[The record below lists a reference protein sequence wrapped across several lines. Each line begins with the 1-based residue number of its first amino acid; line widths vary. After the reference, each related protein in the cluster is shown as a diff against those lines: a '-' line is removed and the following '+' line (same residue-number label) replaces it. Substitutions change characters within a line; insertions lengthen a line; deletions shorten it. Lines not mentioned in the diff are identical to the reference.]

1 MPSYEHNQL
10 VERINRLDELP
21 ENESEY
27 ANWIK
32 AEGHLAL
39 LRDNAK
45 DNELIIYGS
54 GDYTFIR
61 TVVVDEGNISPLDKD
76 DLLHWCVHPNA
87 SLASYNY
94 EMGKQDIWVERDQFF
109 LDCKTLENAR
119 QLVFARH
126 FDGLQTKDSSYFEIF
141 QEYAHLNKIHWRPE
155 QNAYCRFDRNGDFDH
170 IVSVTS
176 SQNIGDVNF
185 VSFKREQLEIYL
197 ATSNAV
203 LIRMFDFTLLRR
215 GNFHSWP
222 DGDEDR
228 IIESDAYFFRQ
239 KVDPGKAAY
248 TRGVQIVRP
257 SRSKA
262 RIFSAYRD
270 QWSERE
276 ESEYVEFISQD
287 WRNKRIT
294 KISTD
299 PTATTNYFE
308 AQGNSLPFEL
318 SPAFFKP
325 EVLQKYK
332 GDSDKYTVS
341 ERDIYCRGGWGLR
354 SYDVNKAG
362 QVHAYICDLR
372 NLPYQEQLYWLSY
385 NEKPMAGISERAYR
399 NDFEGEFAETSPLE
413 NILFILRGWKNSDC
427 KWWKLR
433 EETLLERVHIP
444 RTANRDEWAS
454 AFGLLANLV
463 IEGFPVKP
471 IRAKLEE
478 TSIVFAKDEKSL
490 ALLEKFLIGHGKLD
504 VGQRLEGLRTVQ
516 RIRSIG
522 SSAHPRG
529 DTASDLANN
538 ALEEHDTYSAHFES
552 VCRTV
557 TDELELIE
565 KAFS

>member
-1 MPSYEHNQL
+1 MPSYEHSQL
-10 VERINRLDELP
+10 VERIKRLDELP
-21 ENESEY
+21 ENETEY

-45 DNELIIYGS
+45 ENELIIYGS

-61 TVVVDEGNISPLDKD
+61 TVFVSEGSISPLEKD
-76 DLLHWCVHPNA
+76 DLLHWCFHPNA

-94 EMGKQDIWVERDQFF
+94 EIGKQDIWVERDQYF

-126 FDGLQTKDSSYFEIF
+126 FDGLQTKDSSYFEIM

-176 SQNIGDVNF
+176 RQNIRDVNL
-185 VSFKREQLEIYL
+185 VSFKREQLELYL

-222 DGDEDR
+222 DRDEDR

-239 KVDPGKAAY
+239 KIDPGKAAY

-257 SRSKA
+257 SRPKTK
-262 RIFSAYRD
+262 IFSSF
-270 QWSERE
+270 QESESGYN
-276 ESEYVEFISQD
+276 ESEYVEFVALD
-287 WRNKRIT
+287 LRNKRIAR
-294 KISTD
+294 ISTD
-299 PTATTNYFE
+299 PAATTNYF
-308 AQGNSLPFEL
+308 QSKGNSLPFEL

-332 GDSDKYTVS
+332 GDSDKFTVS

-385 NEKPMAGISERAYR
+385 N
-399 NDFEGEFAETSPLE
+399 
-413 NILFILRGWKNSDC
+413 
-427 KWWKLR
+427 
-433 EETLLERVHIP
+433 
-444 RTANRDEWAS
+444 
-454 AFGLLANLV
+454 
-463 IEGFPVKP
+463 
-471 IRAKLEE
+471 
-478 TSIVFAKDEKSL
+478 
-490 ALLEKFLIGHGKLD
+490 
-504 VGQRLEGLRTVQ
+504 
-516 RIRSIG
+516 
-522 SSAHPRG
+522 
-529 DTASDLANN
+529 
-538 ALEEHDTYSAHFES
+538 
-552 VCRTV
+552 
-557 TDELELIE
+557 
-565 KAFS
+565 